1 MENKIIYLTERIN
14 KRNIEKNA
22 KSYEEYLSE
31 MYAVQLSKDFENILN
46 ERKSKINERMK
57 K

>member
-1 MENKIIYLTERIN
+1 VENKVIYLNERIN
-14 KRNIEKNA
+14 KRKIEKNT
-22 KSYEEYLSE
+22 KNYEEYLSE
-31 MYAVQLSKDFENILN
+31 MYAGQLSKEFENILN